1 MIVAAIVSSL
11 HIPLLIAQL
20 AQIIRKFSANKNWV
34 TACEKARE
42 KVLEKL
48 LENALVQFTR
58 IEHNKNALMPFWKC
72 NQTACAERYST
83 YICV

>member
-1 MIVAAIVSSL
+1 MIVDAIVSSL

-34 TACEKARE
+34 TACERERETERE

-72 NQTACAERYST
+72 NQTACAKRYM
-83 YICV
+83 